1 MWQKIKPWLIA
12 LAVLIA
18 AASIQA
24 GSVVGCW

>member
-18 AASIQA
+18 AASIQ
-24 GSVVGCW
+24 VDLPVGLR